1 MIGKA
6 AAALSLLAIVVGSSV
21 LASAHGQ
28 SSACASNAGQTA
40 GSVASGLC
48 SKSIV
53 GAFLGA
59 GLLAAGLI
67 SATLIVFAV
76 LKQARG
82 QHWREALPTVA
93 RQKEHAVGGLGR

>member
-6 AAALSLLAIVVGSSV
+6 AAAVSLLAIVLGSWV

-28 SSACASNAGQTA
+28 SSACVSTAGQATGA
-40 GSVASGLC
+40 VASGLC
-48 SKSIV
+48 GRSVVS
-53 GAFLGA
+53 AFLGA
-59 GLLAAGLI
+59 GLLAVGLI

-76 LKQARG
+76 LKQTRN

-93 RQKEHAVGGLGR
+93 RQNEHAVGGLGR